1 MAATNIHTEFHRFLN
16 RQDKETLL
24 GQRGLVVWMY
34 GLSGSGKST
43 IANATER
50 ALHEEGR
57 FTVILDGDNL
67 RSGLN
72 ANLGFSD
79 EDRLENVRRVS
90 ETAKVFA
97 ANGIVTFVSVIT
109 PRAALRDLA
118 RGIVGEDFFEV
129 YVQAS
134 FEACAQR
141 DVKGLY
147 AKAAKGEIPNFTG
160 RDSSF
165 EPPEHPDLLLDT
177 ESTTVAEAAAT
188 LLEAV
193 RNRISPSIPE

>member
-24 GQRGLVVWMY
+24 GQRGLVIWMY

-43 IANATER
+43 IANAAER

-97 ANGIVTFVSVIT
+97 ANGIITFVSVIT
-109 PRAALRDLA
+109 PRAALRGLA

-165 EPPEHPDLLLDT
+165 EVPEKPDLLLDT
-177 ESTTVAEAAAT
+177 ESTTVAEVAAA
-188 LLEAV
+188 LLDAV
-193 RNRISPSIPE
+193 RGRISPAIPE